1 MAVKIK
7 EEIGCKL
14 CWICDREVGEVAILL
29 PVGDAIVALH
39 PLCAKS
45 VALGLL
51 KDLSTLAHLGYEI
64 ELGGYSN
71 NRQ

>member
-14 CWICDREVGEVAILL
+14 CWICDREVDEVAILI

-39 PLCAKS
+39 PVCAKRVS
-45 VALGLL
+45 IELL
-51 KDLSTLAHLGYEI
+51 KDLSVLAGLGYATEY
-64 ELGGYSN
+64 EEYGH